1 MPEISFY
8 ILSSDEERLRSF
20 FCCKL
25 IEKAY
30 REGVFCYL
38 LTDSDSQS
46 RMLDNLLWTF
56 RPNSFIPHEIYS
68 GELPTVDNIILIGSL
83 APPDCWKKLVI
94 NFSSQKLED
103 LAKMERLLEII
114 DNHPQRKQEAR
125 NRYRYYQQQG
135 LEIKALRI

>member
-8 ILSSDEERLRSF
+8 VLSSNEERLRSF

-30 REGVFCYL
+30 RQGVFCYL
-38 LTDSDSQS
+38 LTDSDSQT

-68 GELPTVDNIILIGSL
+68 GELPAIDNLVLIGSL
-83 APPDCWKKLVI
+83 PPPDHWKKVVV
-94 NFSSQKLED
+94 NFSLQTLKD
-103 LAKMERLLEII
+103 LTAVERLLEII
-114 DNHPQRKQEAR
+114 DHHPQRIQAGR
-125 NRYRYYQQQG
+125 NRYRVYQQQG
-135 LEIKALRI
+135 LEIKTLQI

>member
-8 ILSSDEERLRSF
+8 VLSSDEERLRSF

-30 REGVFCYL
+30 RQGVFCYL
-38 LTDSDSQS
+38 LTDSDSQT

-68 GELPTVDNIILIGSL
+68 GTLPIMNNRVLIGSL
-83 APPDCWKKLVI
+83 EPPDNWKKLVV
-94 NFSSQKLED
+94 NFSSHRLKD
-103 LAKMERLLEII
+103 LVKTERLLEII
-114 DNHPQRKQEAR
+114 DNHPQRKQEGR
-125 NRYRYYQQQG
+125 NRYRDYQQQG
-135 LEIKALRI
+135 LEIKTLRI

>member
-30 REGVFCYL
+30 RQGIFCYL
-38 LTDSDSQS
+38 LTDSDSQT

-68 GELPTVDNIILIGSL
+68 GELPTMGNMVLIGSL
-83 APPDCWKKLVI
+83 FPPDVWQKLVI
-94 NFSSQKLED
+94 NFSTRTLKDLE
-103 LAKMERLLEII
+103 KTGRLLDII
-114 DNHPQRKQEAR
+114 DNHPQRKQEGK

-135 LEIKALRI
+135 LEIQTLQI

>member
-30 REGVFCYL
+30 RQGIFCYL
-38 LTDSDSQS
+38 LTDSDSQT

-56 RPNSFIPHEIYS
+56 RPNSFIPHEIYL
-68 GELPTVDNIILIGSL
+68 GELPTVDNIVLIGSL
-83 APPDCWKKLVI
+83 APPDLWKKLVI
-94 NFSSQKLED
+94 NFSSQKLEN
-103 LAKMERLLEII
+103 LAKIERLLEII

-135 LEIKALRI
+135 LEIHRIFI

>member
-8 ILSSDEERLRSF
+8 VLSSDEERLRSI

-30 REGVFCYL
+30 RQGVFCYL
-38 LTDSDSQS
+38 LTDSDSQT

-68 GELPTVDNIILIGSL
+68 GELPAIDNLVLIGSL
-83 APPDCWKKLVI
+83 PPPDYWKKVVV
-94 NFSSQKLED
+94 NFSLQTLKD
-103 LAKMERLLEII
+103 LAAVERLLEII
-114 DNHPQRKQEAR
+114 DHHPQRKQAGR
-125 NRYRYYQQQG
+125 NRYRAYQQQG
-135 LEIKALRI
+135 LEIKTLRI